1 MFDFECLHLG
11 VNYEE
16 ECPLLLRSLHMCLQA
31 EYRWYPCF
39 LSECG
44 CPLSWDRNGSPLIL
58 SNLEKETKDD
68 SNKKSII
75 IAAIIRANYTK

>member
-1 MFDFECLHLG
+1 MKKNALCYSG
-11 VNYEE
+11 VYTCVCRRNTDGIPVSY
-16 ECPLLLRSLHMCLQA
+16 
-31 EYRWYPCF
+31 
-39 LSECG
+39 LSG